1 MTTASVCTIGDEILI
16 GQIIDT
22 NSAFI
27 ARELEATGI
36 QVTRMLSIGD
46 EHDAILRNL
55 EGELRQNDI
64 VICTGGLGPTKDDI
78 TKAALAELLGSG
90 EYICNEE
97 QLDII
102 HRILHAR
109 GLEALESNKA
119 QALVPK
125 GCEVIPNR
133 KGTAPVMVFRFP
145 AERFGHPATL
155 YALPGVPFEALGAL
169 PDILSDIRAHASL
182 SDIFHKCLMVYGLAE
197 SALAERIAPWEDA
210 LPAKMHLAYL
220 PNPLTGV
227 RLRLSIYGGNR
238 EEEEKQIDAAFA
250 QLMPLLG
257 DLVYAQ
263 GDDTLENTVGRLL
276 RGTGKTVSA
285 AESCTGGMISSLL
298 TSVPGASE
306 YYLGSVTSYAVAV
319 KEQVLGVP
327 AETIEK
333 HGVVSGEV
341 AEAMAAGVRRL
352 TGSTYAVA
360 TTGLAGPQGDG
371 TWPVGTVWIGV
382 AGPAG
387 THSERHTFS
396 NDRKRNIERFSASA
410 LDAWRKWIDKDLT
423 KTK

>member
-22 NSAFI
+22 NSAYI

-55 EGELRQNDI
+55 QGELQQNDI

-78 TKAALAELLGSG
+78 TKAALAELLGTG
-90 EYICNEE
+90 EYVCNEA
-97 QLDII
+97 QLEII

-109 GLEALESNKA
+109 GLEALDSNKA

-169 PDILSDIRAHASL
+169 PDILSDIRAHTPL

-227 RLRLSIYGGNR
+227 RLRLSIYGGDR
-238 EEEEKQIDAAFA
+238 EDEQKRIDAEIAKLKA
-250 QLMPLLG
+250 ILG
-257 DLVYAQ
+257 DLIYSEC
-263 GDDTLENTVGRLL
+263 DDTLENAIGRILKK
-276 RGTGKTVSA
+276 TGKTLSA
-285 AESCTGGMISSLL
+285 AESCTGGEISHLI
-298 TSVPGASE
+298 TTVPGSSS
-306 YYLGSVTSYAVAV
+306 YYLGSVTSYAIPV
-319 KEQVLGVP
+319 KENVLGVTP
-327 AETIEK
+327 LLILE
-333 HGVVSGEV
+333 HGVVSSEV
-341 AEAMAAGVRRL
+341 AAAMADGVRRL
-352 TGSTYAVA
+352 TGSDYSVA
-360 TTGLAGPQGDG
+360 TTGFAGPGGGDERY
-371 TWPVGTVWIGV
+371 PEGTVWVGV
-382 AGPAG
+382 ATPDGIY
-387 THSERHTFS
+387 TKMFQYH
-396 NDRKRNIERFSASA
+396 NDRKRNIERFAASA
-410 LDAWRKWIDKDLT
+410 LYFLLQHLQR
-423 KTK
+423 